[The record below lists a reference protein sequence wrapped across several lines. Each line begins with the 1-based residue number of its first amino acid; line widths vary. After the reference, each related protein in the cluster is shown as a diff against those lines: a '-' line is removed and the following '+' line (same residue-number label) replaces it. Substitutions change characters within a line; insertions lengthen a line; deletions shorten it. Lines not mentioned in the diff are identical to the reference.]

1 MNEGVAIPYKGTR
14 NLQGLQQY
22 VEEQLWHNIE
32 PLPWWYQPASIQ

>member
-22 VEEQLWHNIE
+22 VEEQLWRNIE